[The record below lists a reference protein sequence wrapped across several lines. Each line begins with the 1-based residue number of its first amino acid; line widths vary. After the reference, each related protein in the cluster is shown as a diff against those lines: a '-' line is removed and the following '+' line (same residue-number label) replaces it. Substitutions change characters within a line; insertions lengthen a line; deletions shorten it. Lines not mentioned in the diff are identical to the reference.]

1 MHPAAAIAR
10 LARAVIFAAGA
21 MLLVAAA
28 APAAAQDTA
37 NSGAGFW
44 LQERARILRVRPT
57 QQYRPPTRV
66 RRLVPHRTLARPTIW
81 RRPVEHHPAALR
93 QPGAEPPE
101 FPRTQDPPAFPATA
115 PADAAPRETVDAPRP
130 SGPPVANV
138 PQANVPRADVP
149 QADPPRADIAPRDAP
164 APAVKLDAAPPAP
177 AQPDPALAAPAG
189 AALPVVVVGDSL
201 AYMLAQGLTEAAAE
215 RPGFSVVRKT
225 KESSGLVR
233 EDFYDWGKALR
244 DILAGPERIGAVVL
258 MIGSNDRQEL
268 RDEAGRHEPLS
279 PRWLALYAARV
290 GALADLLKER
300 KVPFLWVGMPI
311 MKYERYS
318 ADIGKLNEIYR
329 DRAEAAGGRYV
340 DVWDAFADEAGRY
353 SAFGPDVAGQIVKLR
368 ASDGVHFT
376 RAGARKLAHFVEQRL
391 RALID
396 LDRKAPPPVAALPPQ
411 PDAASAPQ
419 AAPTPQAAPAPI
431 VKPLAGPVLPLTA
444 APLTGDTTLAGR
456 TTRSGVFRNAP
467 SPELAEGRTPA
478 PKAGRA
484 DDFAW
489 PKP

>member
-1 MHPAAAIAR
+1 MKRVTDR
-10 LARAVIFAAGA
+10 LARALLIGVGALCLTAAGPGQGPV
-21 MLLVAAA
+21 M
-28 APAAAQDTA
+28 AQDSA
-37 NSGAGFW
+37 NSGPGFW
-44 LQERARILRVRPT
+44 LQERARMVRTRPT
-57 QQYRPPTRV
+57 SQYRPPTRV
-66 RRLVPHRTLARPTIW
+66 RRLAPNRPLARPTIW
-81 RRPVEHHPAALR
+81 RRPSEQHPPAHAT
-93 QPGAEPPE
+93 PEAVEPPG
-101 FPRTQDPPAFPATA
+101 FPTAQEPPAFPP
-115 PADAAPRETVDAPRP
+115 PALPPPAAAPEAPKTA
-130 SGPPVANV
+130 GPA
-138 PQANVPRADVP
+138 
-149 QADPPRADIAPRDAP
+149 
-164 APAVKLDAAPPAP
+164 AAPPAADP
-177 AQPDPALAAPAG
+177 STPALAAAPA
-189 AALPVVVVGDSL
+189 ANVVVIGDSL
-201 AYMLAQGLTEAAAE
+201 AYMLAQGLTEAAAD
-215 RPGFSVVRKT
+215 RPGFTVVRKA

-233 EDFYDWGKALR
+233 DDFYDWGKAVR
-244 DILAGPERIGAVVL
+244 DLLAGPDRIGALVV

-290 GALADLLKER
+290 GAIADLLKER
-300 KVPFLWVGMPI
+300 KIPFLWVGMPI

-318 ADIGKLNEIYR
+318 ADMGRLNEIYR
-329 DRAEAAGGRYV
+329 DKAEAAGGRYV

-353 SAFGPDVAGQIVKLR
+353 SVFGPDVSGQIVKLR

-411 PDAASAPQ
+411 PAPEGE
-419 AAPTPQAAPAPI
+419 AKPAGAAPAAPLPV

-444 APLTGDTTLAGR
+444 APLSADAALAGAR
-456 TTRSGVFRNAP
+456 TGARGETFRNAP

-489 PKP
+489 PRP